1 MCYNNKVMGKDKKVK
16 NKKMSIAE
24 IILRFFL
31 GFLIPF
37 VIINGLIFYIY
48 IQSPNIKVISPDSDE
63 FEKNKIKF
71 TVDCKLPIKD
81 VEVTFQD
88 NVVAYTRLKDLY
100 IVEVNTNGS
109 YQITATA
116 INNATAKCYGGVET
130 IDSVAP
136 TIDLDTAIITGN
148 TLIISIH
155 DDQSQI
161 NYDKLYATLED
172 GTKVEPKQVDK
183 TIGSVQF
190 QIDKG
195 NKITVHLE
203 DEHENSSETPFT
215 IS

>member
-1 MCYNNKVMGKDKKVK
+1 MNK
-16 NKKMSIAE
+16 NKKNKNKRMSVTE

-37 VIINGLIFYIY
+37 VVINGIILYVY
-48 IQSPNIKVISPDSDE
+48 IQAPSISVIPQDSEE

-71 TVDCKLPIKD
+71 TVNCKLPIKD

-88 NVVAYTRLKDLY
+88 NVIAYTKLKDLY
-100 IVEVNTNGS
+100 IVEVNSNGS
-109 YQITATA
+109 YQIKATA
-116 INNATAKCYGGVET
+116 INNAVATNFGSVKT

-148 TLIISIH
+148 TLLISIH

-161 NYDKLYATLED
+161 NYEKLYATLED
-172 GTKVEPKQVDK
+172 GSTVEPKQVDQ
-183 TIGSVQF
+183 TIGTVQF
-190 QIDKG
+190 QIENG

-203 DEHENSSETPFT
+203 DEHGNSSETPFT